1 MQSTQNKVIP
11 DMLISTV
18 EQEILK
24 RSANVLRLVA
34 QGKSTSAVYFWNV
47 THALEAIRDGD
58 PTEARISLNS
68 AMDMEIDGFVDAKTG
83 LQIERGDSVTPR
95 NP

>member
-1 MQSTQNKVIP
+1 MQSTQNKTVP

-18 EQEILK
+18 EQEIIK
-24 RSANVLRLVA
+24 RSCNVLRLVA

-47 THALEAIRDGD
+47 THALEAFRDGN

-68 AMDMEIDGFVDAKTG
+68 AMDMEIDGIVDAKTG
-83 LQIERGDSVTPR
+83 LLVKP
-95 NP
+95 